1 MNEKINNIKE
11 MFLLI
16 CNREGLSMTDIT
28 NIYNKKFNDNMQ
40 PQVFRRM
47 LNNNNIKYNILCNIL
62 SSIGYSIKIEKDKK
76 E

>member
-62 SSIGYSIKIEKDKK
+62 SSIGYNIKIEKDKK